1 MSYRFYNTILTTTCW
16 TTICWN

>member
-1 MSYRFYNTILTTTCW
+1 MSYPFYNTILTTTCW

>member
-1 MSYRFYNTILTTTCW
+1 MSYSFYNTILTTTCW